1 MKQNVAI
8 RIISGICNVQPH
20 TIRMWEKRY
29 NAFSPIRDEGGQRLY
44 GPEDLAR
51 AKMIASLIKSG
62 QTISKVARLSLDEL
76 KELSIAISESSL
88 SEEDKVAQSID
99 KLFSALA
106 IYEIESVRNE
116 IEFLRLSLSAQD
128 FIFSVVLPVMQKIGR
143 LVFEGSY
150 SVTQEHII
158 STIIRDQMSQIRLPN
173 NDLNGRY
180 VLATP
185 EGNLH
190 ELSIMIADILCRT
203 RRVGT
208 YYLGAA
214 NPAECLAEAINA
226 LNCKGLI
233 LGAVSSDSWDYFKSI
248 IPYLQ
253 KIDDRLE
260 RQIEVVIGGG
270 YPIELP
276 EFKNIQLVE
285 IIGDFETFDNTFL
298 AKVA

>member
-29 NAFSPIRDEGGQRLY
+29 NAFCPIRDEAGQRLY

-51 AKMIASLIKSG
+51 AKIIASLIKSG
-62 QTISKVARLSLDEL
+62 QTISKVASLSLDDL
-76 KELSIAISESSL
+76 KEMSLVINQSSISQ
-88 SEEDKVAQSID
+88 EDKVEKSID
-99 KLFSALA
+99 ILFASLAL
-106 IYEIESVRNE
+106 YEIENVRNE

-128 FIFSVVLPVMQKIGR
+128 FIFLVVLPIMQKIGG
-143 LVFEGSY
+143 LVFDGNY

-158 STIIRDQMSQIRLPN
+158 STIVRDQLGQIRLPN
-173 NDLNGRY
+173 NDLKGRY

-190 ELSIMIADILCRT
+190 ELSIIIADILCRT
-203 RRVGT
+203 KRIGT

-214 NPAECLAEAINA
+214 NPADCLAEAINA

-233 LGAVSSDSWDYFKSI
+233 LGAVSSDGWDYFKSI

-253 KIDDRLE
+253 KIDEKLE
-260 RQIEVVIGGG
+260 RKIDVVIGGG
-270 YPIELP
+270 HPIKLP
-276 EFKNIQLVE
+276 KFKNIELVL
-285 IIGDFETFDNTFL
+285 IINDFQTFNNTFL
-298 AKVA
+298 ANAI